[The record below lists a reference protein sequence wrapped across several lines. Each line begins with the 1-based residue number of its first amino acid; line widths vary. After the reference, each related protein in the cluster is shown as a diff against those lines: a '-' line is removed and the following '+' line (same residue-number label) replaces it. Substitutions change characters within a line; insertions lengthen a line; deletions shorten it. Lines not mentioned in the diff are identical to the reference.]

1 MKMFILGSLITLA
14 IVAILPLGT
23 AIVFGAGLVVGYCV
37 AKA

>member
-14 IVAILPLGT
+14 IVVVLPIGT
-23 AIVFGAGLVVGYCV
+23 AIVFGAGLLIGYCI